1 MSFSEKNECGTDRMD
16 AAGLI
21 EKPVRENVIYQGKII
36 TLRVDDAML
45 PDGKP
50 CKREMVMHPGGAC
63 VLFVREG
70 KVLLVRQFRYAYGEI
85 TWEIPAG
92 KLEYGEDPKTCGM
105 RELNEEAYLECEEL
119 QLITSIVS
127 TPGFCDERIWIYE
140 AIHPKLTTHHLTQDE
155 DENIDLV
162 WLNINEAYQM
172 ILDQKIDDAK
182 TIIAIQYAFIN
193 RK

>member
-1 MSFSEKNECGTDRMD
+1 MRKKKRKKNIIYLLVIIILACILT
-16 AAGLI
+16 LI
-21 EKPVRENVIYQGKII
+21 CYKGKIFDLIQKDVVINDKIYQRDII
-36 TLRVDDAML
+36 R
-45 PDGKP
+45 
-50 CKREMVMHPGGAC
+50 HPGG
-63 VLFVREG
+63 VGVLVTKEGKILFV
-70 KVLLVRQFRYAYGEI
+70 KQFRHAINKE
-85 TWEIPAG
+85 TLEIPAG

-119 QLITSIVS
+119 QFITSIVS

>member
-1 MSFSEKNECGTDRMD
+1 MKEKENIIYKGKIFD
-16 AAGLI
+16 LI
-21 EKPVRENVIYQGKII
+21 QKDVVINDKIYQRDII
-36 TLRVDDAML
+36 R
-45 PDGKP
+45 
-50 CKREMVMHPGGAC
+50 HPGG
-63 VLFVREG
+63 VGVLVTKEGKILFV
-70 KVLLVRQFRYAYGEI
+70 KQFRHAINKE
-85 TWEIPAG
+85 TLEIPAG

-105 RELNEEAYLECEEL
+105 RELNEEAFLECEEL